1 MKYLGFILLVLS
13 SSTTALADTDTYISL
28 NVGASIVDD
37 AHQELVLSFPTP
49 VNETVT
55 TTFDFGHTISAALGV
70 SFSDGYRF
78 EVEVANQV
86 NDLVGRSDTSMCC
99 WINGVKTNPFMRYDS
114 KYEGIDGTVTTLLA
128 NAYKDF
134 YIVDKFFGYVSGGVG
149 VAFHEWDARS
159 YVEEMEGRLRVHVN
173 NLAVNQ
179 RYDET
184 VLAWQLGAGLSYELT
199 KEISLNV
206 GYRYLANDTTPS
218 PFPSPPSSSNDML
231 HDEDDFGSHN
241 VTAGI
246 RHSF

>member
-159 YVEEMEGRLRVHVN
+159 YVVVLEGRIPTHYNFGRF
-173 NLAVNQ
+173 
-179 RYDET
+179 DDT
-184 VLAWQLGAGLSYELT
+184 VLAWQLGAGLGYELI
-199 KEISLNV
+199 KEINLNV
-206 GYRYLANDTTPS
+206 GYRYLGT
-218 PFPSPPSSSNDML
+218 
-231 HDEDDFGSHN
+231 DDVNYHPAYIPEFGSHN
-241 VTAGI
+241 ATVGI
-246 RHSF
+246 RYSF